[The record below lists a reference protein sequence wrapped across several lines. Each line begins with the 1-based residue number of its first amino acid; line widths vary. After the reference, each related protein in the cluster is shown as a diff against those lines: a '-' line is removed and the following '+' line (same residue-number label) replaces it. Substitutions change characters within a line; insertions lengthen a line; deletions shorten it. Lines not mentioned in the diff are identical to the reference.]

1 MARPH
6 EKLAESLEALHALQ
20 PQQRIAIRSGDLSE
34 QPDGVSPRFHD
45 FLVSA
50 IPDFF

>member
-1 MARPH
+1 VMMAVVLEYFH
-6 EKLAESLEALHALQ
+6 EVFWKIGS
-20 PQQRIAIRSGDLSE
+20 

>member
-1 MARPH
+1 V
-6 EKLAESLEALHALQ
+6 EAT
-20 PQQRIAIRSGDLSE
+20 RWGR